1 MILLCT
7 DFGLADP
14 YVGQLKAVLA
24 QAAPEVAVIDLL
36 HQVPDFNAHA
46 GAHLLAA
53 LSLAAS
59 PGDVLLA
66 VVDPGVGS
74 PRAAL
79 VIEADGRWLVGP
91 DNGLLSVVASRAQR
105 ARTWRIDWR
114 PPGLS
119 TTFHGRDLFA
129 PIAAQLGCGHFPGDR
144 LSEMAGPEVRFDA
157 GDLARVIY
165 LDHYG
170 NAWTG
175 LRGALL
181 GQSDV
186 VIVKGQTLT
195 YRSHFAEA
203 CKGEVFWTVNS
214 SGLVEIAANR
224 ASAAMLLA
232 LAVGERVTL
241 TVAPSSRPH

>member
-7 DFGLADP
+7 DFGPADP

-24 QAAPEVAVIDLL
+24 RVAPEVAVIDLL
-36 HQVPDFNAHA
+36 HRVPDFNAHA

-53 LSLAAS
+53 LGQVAA

-66 VVDPGVGS
+66 VVDPGVGG

-91 DNGLLSVVASRAQR
+91 DNGLLSVLAGR
-105 ARTWRIDWR
+105 ARQARAWRIDWR

-119 TTFHGRDLFA
+119 ATFHGRDLFA
-129 PIAAQLGCGHFPGDR
+129 PIAAQLARGEFPSDC
-144 LSEMAGPEVRFDA
+144 LSEMAAPEVSFDA
-157 GDLARVIY
+157 DDLARVIY

-181 GQSDV
+181 AQSDAL
-186 VIVKGQTLT
+186 IVKGQALT
-195 YRSHFAEA
+195 YRNHFAEA
-203 CKGEVFWTVNS
+203 GRGEVFWTVNS

-224 ASAAMLLA
+224 ASAADSLGLT
-232 LAVGERVTL
+232 VGERIELAASPT
-241 TVAPSSRPH
+241 SRPH